1 MEQKKR
7 SSFSSRI
14 GFVLAAAGS
23 AVGLGNLWRFPYL
36 AARYGG
42 GIFLLVY
49 LILALTFG
57 FSLMITEIAIGRKT
71 RLSCIGAY
79 KALDKRFRIPRL
91 AGGVRAVHHHAVLL
105 CYRRMGYEI
114 PVHLYQRQRT

>member
-1 MEQKKR
+1 MEKKR
-7 SSFSSRI
+7 SNFTSKI

-49 LILALTFG
+49 VILAVTFG
-57 FSLMITEIAIGRKT
+57 FALMIAEIALGRKT
-71 RLSCIGAY
+71 TAQNIITEPTEEICIG
-79 KALDKRFRIPRL
+79 
-91 AGGVRAVHHHAVLL
+91 
-105 CYRRMGYEI
+105 
-114 PVHLYQRQRT
+114 